1 MSPIAFICILRYVI
15 QQIGFIMFY
24 FFTYNIQNFIV
35 YFISNFS
42 ITFIFFFDKSRYS
55 LNEIG
60 MP

>member
-1 MSPIAFICILRYVI
+1 
-15 QQIGFIMFY
+15 MFY